1 MELKH
6 EVKSSVKD
14 ENLIEK
20 RREQIIEGAVK
31 LFKEKGFHRATTREI
46 AKAAGFSIGTLY
58 EYIRT
63 KEDVLYLVC
72 DSIYNEVQ
80 SRLSTSL
87 DQEGTVEG
95 LRQAI
100 DTYFHLIDD
109 MSDEFVVMY
118 QESKSLPKDALQ
130 YVTNKEMEMVALF
143 KILISKCVAAG
154 ELRIAEEAVDMA
166 AHHLVV
172 QGQMWAFRRWAIRST
187 YTIDD
192 FIRLQTDQLLNGI
205 TRCTVR
211 HTIANCT
218 LHSAPQKKG

>member
-1 MELKH
+1 MQFKR
-6 EVKSSVKD
+6 EVQSSVKD

-20 RREQIIEGAVK
+20 RREQIIDGAVK

-80 SRLSTSL
+80 SRLSTSM
-87 DQEGTVEG
+87 DQEGNVEG
-95 LRQAI
+95 LRSAI

-130 YVTNKEMEMVALF
+130 YVLKKEMEMVSLF
-143 KILISKCVAAG
+143 KRLIHACVKSG
-154 ELRIAEEAVDMA
+154 ELRITEEAVDIA
-166 AHHLVV
+166 AHHVV
-172 QGQMWAFRRWAIRST
+172 IQGQMWAFRRWAIQSQ
-187 YTIDD
+187 YSIDA
-192 FIRLQTDQLLNGI
+192 FITLQTDQLLNGI
-205 TRCTVR
+205 VK
-211 HTIANCT
+211 
-218 LHSAPQKKG
+218 SS

>member
-1 MELKH
+1 MQVKR

-14 ENLIEK
+14 ESLIEK
-20 RREQIIEGAVK
+20 RRDQIIDGAVR

-80 SRLSTSL
+80 SRLSEL
-87 DQEGTVEG
+87 MDQEGTVEG
-95 LRQAI
+95 LRSAI
-100 DTYFHLIDD
+100 DTYYHLIDD

-130 YVTNKEMEMVALF
+130 YVLKKEMEMVALF
-143 KILISKCVAAG
+143 KNLLQACTRSG
-154 ELRIAEEAVDMA
+154 ELRISEEAVDMA
-166 AHHLVV
+166 AHHVVV
-172 QGQMWAFRRWAIRST
+172 QGQMWAFRRWALRGN
-187 YTIDD
+187 YTIQD
-192 FIRLQTDQLLNGI
+192 FINLQTDQLFNGI
-205 TRCTVR
+205 LNREKVS
-211 HTIANCT
+211 
-218 LHSAPQKKG
+218 L